1 MKKAQQVLM
10 SLLFFLLVWQATAIL
25 VSKDIIIP
33 APVSTLPLIG
43 HFIASGEIL
52 TPIWQ
57 TTWKVIVALFLSM
70 FIGVPVGYFL
80 GKSSFLY
87 GFFRPWIMVLQA
99 VPVISFLTVVIF
111 AWGIGWKGPIFITTL
126 SLLPASILTTI
137 SGVRNLDLHLLE
149 MASFYKVPSKRVF
162 RDIYLG
168 SLLPFISAI
177 LDVSIGL
184 VWKVTLVTE
193 YLCGGDG
200 LGEQILMA
208 RMNVDTS
215 GTWAL
220 TLIAISLGLA
230 TEILSKRLLKRAFSN
245 GTLPQS
251 HGAFK
256 VI

>member
-1 MKKAQQVLM
+1 MRKAHQVLM
-10 SLLFFLLVWQATAIL
+10 SLLVLLLIWQATAIL
-25 VSKDIIIP
+25 VGKDIIIP
-33 APVSTLPLIG
+33 TPASTFLLIG
-43 HFIASGEIL
+43 HFVASGKIL
-52 TPIWQ
+52 TSIWQ

-70 FIGVPVGYFL
+70 FIGVPVGFFL
-80 GKSSFLY
+80 GRSTFLY
-87 GFFRPWIMVLQA
+87 RFFRPWIMVLQA
-99 VPVISFLTVVIF
+99 VPVISFLTLVIF

-126 SLLPASILTTI
+126 SLLPTSILTTI
-137 SGVRNLDLHLLE
+137 SGVRNLDIHLLE
-149 MASFYKVPSKRVF
+149 MANFYQVPSQRIF

-177 LDVSIGL
+177 LDVNIGL
-184 VWKVTLVTE
+184 VWKVTLVAE

-208 RMNVDTS
+208 RMNIDTP

-220 TLIAISLGLA
+220 TLIAISLGIA
-230 TEILSKRLLKRAFSN
+230 TEIFSKRILRRTHRD